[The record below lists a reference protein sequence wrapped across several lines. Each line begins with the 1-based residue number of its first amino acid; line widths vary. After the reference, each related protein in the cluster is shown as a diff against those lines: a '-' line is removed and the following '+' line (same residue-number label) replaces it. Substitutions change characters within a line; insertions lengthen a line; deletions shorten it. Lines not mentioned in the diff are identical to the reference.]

1 MQHCFAKL
9 FSRCLDRYLI
19 LVMFYGNE
27 RCKLENCRCKK
38 MLSSLKLSTGKIASL
53 HVILPCPILQFDAFS
68 SDKNVVKCQIKMIML
83 TITMYLSTLTYVSN
97 NIIPCVSNP
106 KVAISSNT
114 NHCRLYYKGRDVGS

>member
-1 MQHCFAKL
+1 MSRQISDPCDVLWQRKMQ
-9 FSRCLDRYLI
+9 
-19 LVMFYGNE
+19 VG
-27 RCKLENCRCKK
+27 
-38 MLSSLKLSTGKIASL
+38 KLS
-53 HVILPCPILQFDAFS
+53 ILPCPILQFDAFS

-97 NIIPCVSNP
+97 NIIPCMSNP